1 MSNET
6 PLHGNP
12 TLRTRGRRLG
22 GSSCRR
28 RGHWPVLVERHYVAA
43 GQVELLCEGG
53 AALVAM
59 SALEARDLLSDAS
72 FLLLGRRAEERRGS
86 AVICRR
92 CLAPC
97 GVTVP
102 EVAG

>member
-22 GSSCRR
+22 GSRCRR

-43 GQVELLCEGG
+43 GQVELLC
-53 AALVAM
+53 
-59 SALEARDLLSDAS
+59 EARDLLSDAS

-97 GVTVP
+97 GDTVP

>member
-22 GSSCRR
+22 GNSCRR

-43 GQVELLCEGG
+43 GQVELLC
-53 AALVAM
+53 
-59 SALEARDLLSDAS
+59 EARDLLSDAS

-97 GVTVP
+97 GDTVP

>member
-12 TLRTRGRRLG
+12 SLRTRGRRLG
-22 GSSCRR
+22 GISCRR
-28 RGHWPVLVERHYVAA
+28 RGHRQVLVERHYYVTV
-43 GQVELLCEGG
+43 GQVELLG
-53 AALVAM
+53 
-59 SALEARDLLSDAS
+59 EARDLLSDAS
-72 FLLLGRRAEERRGS
+72 FPLLGRRAEGRHGR

-97 GVTVP
+97 GDTVP
-102 EVAG
+102 EVAR

>member
-43 GQVELLCEGG
+43 GQVELLCE
-53 AALVAM
+53 
-59 SALEARDLLSDAS
+59 ARDLLSDAS

-92 CLAPC
+92 CLAPR
-97 GVTVP
+97 GDTVP

>member
-22 GSSCRR
+22 GISCRR
-28 RGHWPVLVERHYVAA
+28 RGHRPVLVERHYYVAA
-43 GQVELLCEGG
+43 GQVELLC
-53 AALVAM
+53 A
-59 SALEARDLLSDAS
+59 ARDLLSDTS
-72 FLLLGRRAEERRGS
+72 SPLLGRRAEERHGS

-97 GVTVP
+97 GDTVP
-102 EVAG
+102 EVAR

>member
-12 TLRTRGRRLG
+12 SLRTRGRRRSG
-22 GSSCRR
+22 IRCRR
-28 RGHWPVLVERHYVAA
+28 RGHRPVLVERHYVAA
-43 GQVELLCEGG
+43 GQVELLC
-53 AALVAM
+53 
-59 SALEARDLLSDAS
+59 EARDLLSDAS

-97 GVTVP
+97 GDTVP
-102 EVAG
+102 EVAP

>member
-1 MSNET
+1 MSIET

-28 RGHWPVLVERHYVAA
+28 RGHWPVLVERHYYVTV
-43 GQVELLCEGG
+43 GQVELLG
-53 AALVAM
+53 
-59 SALEARDLLSDAS
+59 EARGLLSDAS
-72 FLLLGRRAEERRGS
+72 FPLLGRRAEERHGR

-97 GVTVP
+97 GDTVP
-102 EVAG
+102 EVAR

>member
-28 RGHWPVLVERHYVAA
+28 RGHRPVLVERHYVAA
-43 GQVELLCEGG
+43 GQVELLCE
-53 AALVAM
+53 
-59 SALEARDLLSDAS
+59 ARDLLSDAS
-72 FLLLGRRAEERRGS
+72 FLLLGRRAENAA
-86 AVICRR
+86 AVR
-92 CLAPC
+92 
-97 GVTVP
+97 
-102 EVAG
+102 

>member
-1 MSNET
+1 MSKET
-6 PLHGNP
+6 PLHDNP

-43 GQVELLCEGG
+43 GQVELLCE
-53 AALVAM
+53 
-59 SALEARDLLSDAS
+59 ARDLLSDAS

-97 GVTVP
+97 GDTVP
-102 EVAG
+102 EVAR